1 MKTLISTI
9 QFQESKENE
18 SQRKRLKHFNL
29 VCDLLEQDEKG
40 TSPVAP
46 LSDGDK
52 ETEKYLDHRRNDIG
66 SFGLLDTMKDLYLLL
81 FPVVSGILCTPAS
94 TAPM

>member
-18 SQRKRLKHFNL
+18 SQRKRFKHFNL

-52 ETEKYLDHRRNDIG
+52 ETEKYLDHTH
-66 SFGLLDTMKDLYLLL
+66 SAEEMTLDH
-81 FPVVSGILCTPAS
+81 SGKHF
-94 TAPM
+94 